1 MKRLAIIAALTAAV
15 VLQSTICSFVCWQGL
30 KPDLVT
36 VIVILTG
43 LIYGLAPG
51 CTMGLIGGFIL
62 DYFTGRLLGAG
73 ALSKM
78 AIGALSGWIAPKIF
92 GDHFLVPPTSV
103 LVGTWLEQAI
113 YLLLANGFGRGL
125 PVIKSLWTIV
135 LPVGLINLVFALP
148 IYYALLALERMP
160 SRGGTGEDG

>member
-1 MKRLAIIAALTAAV
+1 
-15 VLQSTICSFVCWQGL
+15 
-30 KPDLVT
+30 
-36 VIVILTG
+36 
-43 LIYGLAPG
+43 
-51 CTMGLIGGFIL
+51 
-62 DYFTGRLLGAG
+62 
-73 ALSKM
+73 M

>member
-1 MKRLAIIAALTAAV
+1 MKRLAIVAVMIAAV
-15 VLQSTICSFVCWQGL
+15 ILQSTICSFVCWKGL

-43 LIYGLAPG
+43 LIHGLVPG
-51 CTMGLIGGFIL
+51 CVMGIAGGFIL

-92 GDHFLVPPTSV
+92 GDHLLVPPTSV
-103 LVGTWLEQAI
+103 LVGTWLEQTI
-113 YLLLANGFGRGL
+113 YLLLVNAFGRGL
-125 PVIKSLWTIV
+125 PVIRSLWTIV
-135 LPVGLINLVFALP
+135 LPVGLLNVIFVFP
-148 IYYALLALERMP
+148 IYYTLLALERIR
-160 SRGGTGEDG
+160 SQGGTREDG